1 MKILHIISSGGMY
14 GAEAVILN
22 MSRTLNE
29 SSHSSTLGVFSNSA
43 NPNLQ
48 LHETATAQGIESHLI
63 SCAGQIDRTVP
74 SSIRELAA
82 RTKADVVHAHGYK
95 ADIYCYFAL
104 RGSGVPLVSTCHTWY
119 DNDLT
124 VSLYGAADRLVLR
137 NYAAIVAVSEDVR
150 QRLLKAGVRKEKIHV
165 VRNGIDLRPFDNA
178 APSLLEISSPDNAP
192 IVGLIGRLATE
203 KGVDIFL
210 RAAARVLA
218 ELPAT
223 KFVVIGEGP
232 DRERLELL
240 IDELQ
245 VRNNVFM
252 LGRRDDMPSVY
263 SSLDIMVSASRRE
276 GLPMAILE
284 GMASSRP
291 VVATAVGAVPDVIVD
306 GRTGVLVPPENVEAL
321 ASKIVT
327 LLNNRTQRQNLGA
340 AAKRLIEEEFSA
352 ERMTTDYLHIYEQAI
367 ATKKQQASAHSIS
380 SAISQGKTK

>member
-29 SSHSSTLGVFSNSA
+29 SSHSSVLGVFSNSA

-48 LHETATAQGIESHLI
+48 LHGTATAQGIESHLI
-63 SCAGQIDRTVP
+63 SCTGQIDRTVP
-74 SSIRELAA
+74 SSIRELAD
-82 RTKADVVHAHGYK
+82 RTNADVVHAHGYK

-104 RGSGVPLVSTCHTWY
+104 RGSRVPLVSTCHTWY

-124 VSLYGAADRLVLR
+124 VSLYGAADRFILR
-137 NYAAIVAVSEDVR
+137 NYAAIVAVSEDVK
-150 QRLLKAGVRKEKIHV
+150 QRLLKAGVRKEKIHI

-178 APSLLEISSPDNAP
+178 APSLRNLPSKDAP

-232 DRERLELL
+232 DREQLEIL

-252 LGRRDDMPSVY
+252 LGRRDDMPGVY
-263 SSLDIMVSASRRE
+263 ASLDIMVSASRHE

-291 VVATAVGAVPDVIVD
+291 VVATAVGAVPEAVLD
-306 GRTGVLVPPENVEAL
+306 GRTGVLVPSENVEAL
-321 ASKIVT
+321 AAKIVA
-327 LLNNRTQRQNLGA
+327 LLNNRTQRENLGA

-367 ATKKQQASAHSIS
+367 ATKKQRVSTHSVS

>member
-29 SSHSSTLGVFSNSA
+29 SSHSSVLGVFSNSA

-48 LHETATAQGIESHLI
+48 LHQTATAQGIESHLI
-63 SCAGQIDRTVP
+63 SCTGQIDRTVP
-74 SSIRELAA
+74 SSIRELAG
-82 RTKADVVHAHGYK
+82 RTNADVVHAHGYK

-104 RGSGVPLVSTCHTWY
+104 QGSGVPLVSTCHTWY

-124 VSLYGAADRLVLR
+124 VSLYGAADRFILR

-150 QRLLKAGVRKEKIHV
+150 QRLLKAGVRKEKIHI

-178 APSLLEISSPDNAP
+178 APSLRNLPSKDAP

-232 DRERLELL
+232 DREQLEIL

-252 LGRRDDMPSVY
+252 LGRRDDMPGVY
-263 SSLDIMVSASRRE
+263 ASLDIMVSASRHE

-291 VVATAVGAVPDVIVD
+291 VVATAVGAVPEAVVD
-306 GRTGVLVPPENVEAL
+306 GRTGVLVPSENVEAL
-321 ASKIVT
+321 AAKIVA
-327 LLNNRTQRQNLGA
+327 LLNNRTQRENLGA

-367 ATKKQQASAHSIS
+367 ATKKQRVSAHSVS

>member
-29 SSHSSTLGVFSNSA
+29 SSHSSVLGVFSNSA

-48 LHETATAQGIESHLI
+48 LHGTATAQGIESHLI
-63 SCAGQIDRTVP
+63 SCTGQIDRTVP
-74 SSIRELAA
+74 SSIRELAD
-82 RTKADVVHAHGYK
+82 RTNADVVHAHGYK

-104 RGSGVPLVSTCHTWY
+104 RGSRVPLVSTCHTWY

-124 VSLYGAADRLVLR
+124 VSLYGAADRFILR
-137 NYAAIVAVSEDVR
+137 NYAAIVAVSEDVK
-150 QRLLKAGVRKEKIHV
+150 QRLLKAGVRKEKIHI

-178 APSLLEISSPDNAP
+178 APSLRNLSSQDAP

-232 DRERLELL
+232 DREQLEIL

-252 LGRRDDMPSVY
+252 LGRRDDMPGVY
-263 SSLDIMVSASRRE
+263 ASLDIMVSASRHE

-291 VVATAVGAVPDVIVD
+291 VVATAVGAVPEAVLD
-306 GRTGVLVPPENVEAL
+306 GRTGVLVPSENVEAL
-321 ASKIVT
+321 AAKIVA
-327 LLNNRTQRQNLGA
+327 LLNNRTQRENLGA

-367 ATKKQQASAHSIS
+367 ATKKQRVSTHSVS